1 MKENT
6 VGTLSVLIVWAV
18 AIIVSVLWNINNT
31 RQDSQAVIID
41 RARTYFSMVQT
52 LRIWND
58 RHGGIYAP
66 VTEDNQPNPF
76 LDDPL
81 RDVTTLEGLKLTKI
95 NPAYMTRQVAE
106 IAMESEGVHFHLTS
120 LRPFRPANAPD
131 KWEEKAL
138 ESFEGGSK
146 EKFELVRT
154 KEGPLYKYMAPLLT
168 KKACLKC
175 HAEQGYK
182 EGDIRGGISL
192 TFDAT
197 PMLASIAHQRNHLI
211 TLHILGFFFAVIV
224 FTWMSRLTRKSEAII
239 EESRERYRELVEFTD
254 AVHWELDFKTL
265 RFNYISP
272 QVEKLLGYPASSWID
287 FDFWADHLHPDD
299 KKWAPAFYKDLITRG
314 KYLTFTYRMIAM
326 DGRVVWIR
334 DIVNVEADESGK
346 PVRHRGILLDVT
358 ELKEAEEETAH
369 SLEEKEVLLR
379 ELHHRV
385 KNNLAV
391 ITSLLSLQSS
401 HMGSKSAEEILQESR
416 NRIMSMALV
425 HEQLFQTKDFSNISI
440 LNYLESLLMNIVSS
454 YGPGKGMVII
464 ERDIADISIS
474 IDVLIP
480 LGLIVN
486 ELVTNSL
493 KHAFGPGQKGL
504 IKVSFTNPGANDY
517 VITVSDDGK
526 GMPEDLDVEKSDTL
540 GLKLVNI
547 LAAQLEGTLE
557 FESKEGTAFTIGF
570 SYHG

>member
-1 MKENT
+1 MKTNT
-6 VGTLSVLIVWAV
+6 VNTLSALIVWAV
-18 AIIVSVLWNINNT
+18 AIAISMAWNITNT
-31 RQDSQAVIID
+31 RQDSQALIID

-52 LRIWND
+52 HRLWNA
-58 RHGGIYAP
+58 RHGGVYAP
-66 VTEDNQPNPF
+66 ITEDNQPNPY
-76 LDDPL
+76 LKDPL

-95 NPAYMTRQVAE
+95 NPAYMTRQLAE
-106 IAMESEGVHFHLTS
+106 LANEHEGVHYNITS
-120 LRPFRPANAPD
+120 LKPIRPANAPD
-131 KWEEKAL
+131 KWEKDAL

-146 EKFELVRT
+146 ERFELIRT
-154 KEGPLYKYMAPLLT
+154 EEGPIYKYMAPLLT
-168 KKACLKC
+168 KAECLKC

-182 EGDIRGGISL
+182 EGDIRGGISV
-192 TFDAT
+192 TFDAS
-197 PMLASIAHQRNHLI
+197 PMLTSITHQRNHLI
-211 TLHILGFFFAVIV
+211 SIHMLGFLFIVIV
-224 FTWMSRLTRKSEAII
+224 MTWLSRYARKSEAII

-272 QVEKLLGYPASSWID
+272 QVEKLLGYPAADWTD

-299 KKWAPAFYKDLITRG
+299 SKWAPEFYKDLIARG
-314 KYLTFTYRMIAM
+314 KHLTFTYRMIAK

-425 HEQLFQTKDFSNISI
+425 HEQLYQTKDFSNIRI

-454 YGPGKGMVII
+454 YGPGKGMVVI

-547 LAAQLEGTLE
+547 LAAQLEGSLK
-557 FESKEGTAFTIGF
+557 FESKKGTAFTIGF

>member
-31 RQDSQAVIID
+31 RQDSRTVIID

-106 IAMESEGVHFHLTS
+106 VAMESEGVHFHLTS
-120 LRPFRPANAPD
+120 LRPLRPANAPD
-131 KWEEKAL
+131 NWEKKAL
-138 ESFEGGSK
+138 EGFEGGLK
-146 EKFELVRT
+146 EKFELIQT
-154 KEGPLYKYMAPLLT
+154 KKGPLYKYMAPLLT

-175 HAEQGYK
+175 HGEQEYK

-197 PMLASIAHQRNHLI
+197 PMLTSLAHQKNHLI
-211 TLHILGFFFAVIV
+211 TLHTLGFFFAVIV
-224 FTWMSRLTRKSEAII
+224 FTWLSRYTRKSEAII
-239 EESRERYRELVEFTD
+239 EESRERYKELVEFTD

-299 KKWAPAFYKDLITRG
+299 KEWAPSFYKDLITRG
-314 KYLTFTYRMIAM
+314 KYHTFTYRMIAM

-334 DIVNVEADESGK
+334 DIVNVESDESGK

-425 HEQLFQTKDFSNISI
+425 HEQLYQTKDFSNIRI

-454 YGPGKGMVII
+454 YGPGKGMVVI

-526 GMPEDLDVEKSDTL
+526 GMPENLDVEKSDTL

-547 LAAQLEGTLE
+547 LVAQLEGTLE

>member
-31 RQDSQAVIID
+31 RQDSRTVIID

-106 IAMESEGVHFHLTS
+106 VAMESEGVHFHLTS
-120 LRPFRPANAPD
+120 LRPLRPANAPD
-131 KWEEKAL
+131 NWEKKAL
-138 ESFEGGSK
+138 EGFEGGLK
-146 EKFELVRT
+146 EKFELIRT

-175 HAEQGYK
+175 HGEQGYK

-197 PMLASIAHQRNHLI
+197 PMLTSLAHQKNHLI
-211 TLHILGFFFAVIV
+211 TLHTLGFFFAVIV
-224 FTWMSRLTRKSEAII
+224 FTWLSRYTRKSEAII
-239 EESRERYRELVEFTD
+239 EESRERYKELVEFTD

-299 KKWAPAFYKDLITRG
+299 KEWAPSFYKDLITRG
-314 KYLTFTYRMIAM
+314 KYHTFTYRMIAM

-334 DIVNVEADESGK
+334 DIVNVESDESGK

-425 HEQLFQTKDFSNISI
+425 HEQLYQTKDFSNIRI

-454 YGPGKGMVII
+454 YGPGKGMVVI

-526 GMPEDLDVEKSDTL
+526 GMPENLDVEKSDTL

-547 LAAQLEGTLE
+547 LVAQLEGTLE